1 MTSPRRLPLLL
12 LAMLSVGSL
21 ILASCSSGES
31 TETSTEAADAGP
43 KPVIVATTSILG
55 DITSNVVGDLA
66 TVEVIVPANT
76 DPHDFEPSAKQAA
89 LLRDADLIVA
99 NGLLLEEGLISII
112 ESAESDGTPVVEVG
126 ELVDPLTFDEEFEE
140 QVEAAEEQLETA
152 ALSGSA
158 ADAMQV
164 EAEGLE
170 MEAAATDAGA
180 DKDVHSDEE
189 GHSDEDGHSHDDG
202 HSHGE
207 FDPHWWMDP
216 TRAAQ
221 AAGVISTAVADNTN
235 VNIGQLAEQTEAYEA
250 ELLALDDELE
260 ILLSY
265 IPEDRRLMVT
275 NHDAFGYLATRYELE
290 VVGTVIP
297 SGSDM
302 AEPSA
307 ASLAGLATL
316 INELGVPAI
325 FTENIS
331 SPDLAN
337 TLASETGT
345 NVAVVPLFSD
355 SIGEPGSGA
364 ENYIAMM
371 RTNGERIANA
381 LK

>member
-1 MTSPRRLPLLL
+1 MTSPRRLPLIL
-12 LAMLSVGSL
+12 LAILSAGALVL
-21 ILASCSSGES
+21 TSCSST
-31 TETSTEAADAGP
+31 TETSTEAGTAGGD

-140 QVEAAEEQLETA
+140 QVEAA
-152 ALSGSA
+152 ALA
-158 ADAMQV
+158 IAPAEAMQA

-170 MEAAATDAGA
+170 MEAAAKDPGA
-180 DKDVHSDEE
+180 VEE
-189 GHSDEDGHSHDDG
+189 GHSDEEEGHSDEEEG
-202 HSHGE
+202 HGHGE

-216 TRAAQ
+216 ARAAQ
-221 AAGVISTAVADNTN
+221 AAGVISTAVADNTD
-235 VNIGQLAEQTEAYEA
+235 VDAGQLAEQTEAYEA
-250 ELLALDDELE
+250 ELLALDAELDA
-260 ILLSY
+260 LFAD
-265 IPEDRRLMVT
+265 IPADRRLMVT
-275 NHDAFGYLATRYELE
+275 NHDAFGYLATRYGFE

-307 ASLAGLATL
+307 ASLASLATL

-331 SPDLAN
+331 SSDLAN
-337 TLASETGT
+337 TLAAETGT

-355 SIGEPGSGA
+355 AIGEQGSGA
-364 ENYIAMM
+364 ETYIAMM
-371 RTNGERIANA
+371 RTNGQRIADA

>member
-1 MTSPRRLPLLL
+1 MTSPRRLPLIL
-12 LAMLSVGSL
+12 LAVLSAGALVL
-21 ILASCSSGES
+21 TSCSST
-31 TETSTEAADAGP
+31 TETSTEAGTTGGD

-140 QVEAAEEQLETA
+140 QVEAA
-152 ALSGSA
+152 ALA
-158 ADAMQV
+158 IAPAEAMQA

-170 MEAAATDAGA
+170 MEAAAKDPGA
-180 DKDVHSDEE
+180 VEE
-189 GHSDEDGHSHDDG
+189 GHSDEEEGHSDEEEG
-202 HSHGE
+202 HSDEEEGHGHGE

-216 TRAAQ
+216 ARAAQ

-235 VNIGQLAEQTEAYEA
+235 VDLGQLAEQTEAYEA

-260 ILLSY
+260 ILFSY

-290 VVGTVIP
+290 IVGTVIP

-337 TLASETGT
+337 TLAAETGT

-355 SIGEPGSGA
+355 SIGEQGSGA
-364 ENYIAMM
+364 ETYIAMM

>member
-1 MTSPRRLPLLL
+1 MTSPRRLPLIL
-12 LAMLSVGSL
+12 LAVLSAGALVL
-21 ILASCSSGES
+21 TSCSST
-31 TETSTEAADAGP
+31 TETSTEAGTAGGD

-140 QVEAAEEQLETA
+140 QV
-152 ALSGSA
+152 
-158 ADAMQV
+158 D
-164 EAEGLE
+164 
-170 MEAAATDAGA
+170 AAAAGLGME
-180 DKDVHSDEE
+180 EE
-189 GHSDEDGHSHDDG
+189 GHSDEEEG
-202 HSHGE
+202 HGE

-221 AAGVISTAVADNTN
+221 AAGVISTAVADNTD
-235 VNIGQLAEQTEAYEA
+235 VDAGQLAEQTEAYEA
-250 ELLALDDELE
+250 ELLALDAELDA
-260 ILLSY
+260 LFAD
-265 IPEDRRLMVT
+265 IPADRRLMVT
-275 NHDAFGYLATRYELE
+275 NHDAFGYLATRYGFE

-297 SGSDM
+297 SGSDL

-307 ASLAGLATL
+307 ESLASLATL

-325 FTENIS
+325 FTENTS
-331 SPDLAN
+331 SSDLAN
-337 TLASETGT
+337 TLAAETGT

-355 SIGEPGSGA
+355 SIGEQGSGA
-364 ENYIAMM
+364 ETYIAMM
-371 RTNGERIANA
+371 RTNGQRIADA

>member
-1 MTSPRRLPLLL
+1 MTSPRRLPLIL
-12 LAMLSVGSL
+12 LAVLSAGALVL
-21 ILASCSSGES
+21 TSCSST
-31 TETSTEAADAGP
+31 TETSTEAGSAGGD

-112 ESAESDGTPVVEVG
+112 ESAESDGTPVVEVS

-140 QVEAAEEQLETA
+140 QVEAAA
-152 ALSGSA
+152 A
-158 ADAMQV
+158 
-164 EAEGLE
+164 GLG
-170 MEAAATDAGA
+170 ME
-180 DKDVHSDEE
+180 EE
-189 GHSDEDGHSHDDG
+189 GHSDEEDGHG
-202 HSHGE
+202 HGE
-207 FDPHWWMDP
+207 FDPHFWMDP
-216 TRAAQ
+216 ARAAQ
-221 AAGVISTAVADNTN
+221 AAGVISTAVADNTD
-235 VNIGQLAEQTEAYEA
+235 VDAGQLAEQTEAYEA
-250 ELLALDDELE
+250 ELLALDAELDAQFAD
-260 ILLSY
+260 
-265 IPEDRRLMVT
+265 IPADRRLMVT
-275 NHDAFGYLATRYELE
+275 NHDAFGYLATRYGFE

-307 ASLAGLATL
+307 ASLASLATL

-331 SPDLAN
+331 SSDLAN
-337 TLASETGT
+337 TLAAETGT

-355 SIGEPGSGA
+355 SIGEQGSGA
-364 ENYIAMM
+364 ETYIAMM
-371 RTNGERIANA
+371 RTNGQRIADA

>member
-112 ESAESDGTPVVEVG
+112 ESAEADGTPVVEVG
-126 ELVDPLTFDEEFEE
+126 ELVDPLTFDEEFEA
-140 QVEAAEEQLETA
+140 QVEAAEEQVEGA

-158 ADAMQV
+158 ADAMQA

-180 DKDVHSDEE
+180 GEE
-189 GHSDEDGHSHDDG
+189 GHSDEKGHSDEEG

-221 AAGVISTAVADNTN
+221 ATGVISTTVADNTN
-235 VNIGQLAEQTEAYEA
+235 VDLGQLAEQTEAYEA

-260 ILLSY
+260 ILFSY

-275 NHDAFGYLATRYELE
+275 NHDAFGYLATRYGFE

-337 TLASETGT
+337 TLAAETGT

-355 SIGEPGSGA
+355 SIGEPGSDG